1 MRFVIAADDDAD
13 VVTEI
18 ASFLSARG
26 HTVTRLEKATWGQV
40 ALEVGRR
47 VASGH
52 DDQGVVLCFTGT
64 GVSMAA
70 NRVPGVRAALCVD
83 AETAAGA
90 RRWNDANVLAL
101 SLRLLTTTLAAEIM
115 EAWLGT
121 VYAGT
126 EADSLAAM
134 ARIDATTT
142 APS

>member
-26 HTVTRLEKATWGQV
+26 HTVTRLEKAAWGQI

-47 VASGH
+47 VASGQE
-52 DDQGVVLCFTGT
+52 DQGVVLCFTGT

-70 NRVPGVRAALCVD
+70 NKVPGVRAALCVD